1 MKKSERIQPS
11 LLTKKIFK
19 KVVLS
24 PVQVKVLDYKMDFG
38 AQKML
43 VRYGLN

>member
-1 MKKSERIQPS
+1 MKKSESVQPS
-11 LLTKKIFK
+11 QITKKIFK

-24 PVQVKVLDYKMDFG
+24 PVQVKMLDYKMDFG